1 MEGISNPSRI
11 IKTSTANLSP
21 CTQHCLFL
29 FLTVNKG
36 HTQFHNNR
44 ASQITPS
51 ELAMLIQKKKNAK
64 IILDQKDLRTTPR
77 QAPLLPP
84 KKKKKQAIVWVG
96 Y

>member
-1 MEGISNPSRI
+1 MEGIPNPSRI

-21 CTQHCLFL
+21 CTEHCLFL

-36 HTQFHNNR
+36 HTVHNR

-51 ELAMLIQKKKNAK
+51 ELDMLIQKNKNAK

-77 QAPLLPP
+77 KALKRKNRQ
-84 KKKKKQAIVWVG
+84 
-96 Y
+96 